1 MFMLNYPFV
10 ELDRQRDRRRRVP
23 TALITWMVIVVVGI
37 VALSLIGLK
46 LFTSPIV
53 TKVNPFPSAS
63 SYTLSSIHNAS
74 LSSLEKTGAYEVP
87 DLGTPAKLNNQATL
101 LGRPTNAQNTQN
113 TNSNV
118 KELPEVAFVGSE
130 YCPYCAAASWPMV
143 IALSR
148 FGSFDKLKV
157 ATSSSSETFSGINGF
172 SFYMVSYNSRYI
184 YFDGTEEASSVPSSN
199 PYSGFTPFSQPV
211 NNLMPLMR
219 RYDQPPFTSSAKA
232 GELPFIDI
240 ANKDIFS
247 GALFPA
253 NLLGG
258 KGYGTVAY
266 DISHPSRSYTGQ
278 AVLTSA
284 NMLTASI
291 CTATNNMPENVC
303 NSPAIHQASALL

>member
-10 ELDRQRDRRRRVP
+10 ELNRQLDRKRKVP
-23 TALITWMVIVVVGI
+23 TALITWMVIIVVGI
-37 VALSLIGLK
+37 IALSLIGFK

-63 SYTLSSIHNAS
+63 SYTLRSIHNAS
-74 LSSLEKTGAYEVP
+74 LSSLEKIGAYEVP
-87 DLGTPAKLNNQATL
+87 DLGIPAKLNNQPTL
-101 LGRPTNAQNTQN
+101 LGRPTNTQD
-113 TNSNV
+113 TNSNI

-130 YCPYCAAASWPMV
+130 YCPYCAAASWSVV

-148 FGSFDKLKV
+148 FGSFDKLKI
-157 ATSSSSETFSGINGF
+157 ATSSSSEVFSGINGF
-172 SFYMVSYNSRYI
+172 SFYMVSYNSKYI
-184 YFDGTEEASSVPSSN
+184 YFDGVEEASSVPSSN
-199 PYSGFTPFSQPV
+199 PYSGFTPFSQSV

-219 RYDQPPFTSSAKA
+219 RYDQPPFTNSAKA

-240 ANKDIFS
+240 ANKDVFS

-258 KGYGTVAY
+258 KGYGTIAY
-266 DISHPSRSYTGQ
+266 DISHPSHSYAGQ
-278 AVLTSA
+278 AILTSA

-291 CTATNNMPENVC
+291 CTVTNNMPENVC
-303 NSPAIHQASALL
+303 NSPAIHQASVLL